1 MLTRIIIDFLLLLLP
16 IVFGWWLFPVIA
28 VIFVFITKNPVEAL
42 IVGIILD
49 SVYYFGSNFLLGN
62 WILVFVILLYIIDY
76 ILSDIVVWKKL
87 L

>member
-76 ILSDIVVWKKL
+76 VLSDIVVWKKL